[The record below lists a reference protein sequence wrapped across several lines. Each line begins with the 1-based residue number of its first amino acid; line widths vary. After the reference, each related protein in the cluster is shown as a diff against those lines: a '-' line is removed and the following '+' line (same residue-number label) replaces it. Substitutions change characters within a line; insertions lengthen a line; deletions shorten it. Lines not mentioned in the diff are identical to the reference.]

1 MDSHQP
7 PPPRATAEP
16 PPASGAVAAA
26 AATHAA
32 DAADAADT
40 TQAADAVDTVYVLEA
55 AAATRAVEAVQAV
68 ALSTGVDRAERQS
81 GGQNGDRDGAM
92 QEVRT
97 QEERMQGEMQGE
109 VIEHLRLKVPA
120 AARQAW
126 LEAEQVS
133 WEPWLQQQP
142 GFLGRQLHW
151 HADSEEGQLLI
162 RWASRALWQA
172 IPAAAVEQ
180 VQAQFERS
188 AHAAL
193 ARLGVPP
200 PQAVRAAAA
209 ASPAAGEAVPEPAA
223 NPFPLVY
230 AGELEPD
237 AQP

>member
-1 MDSHQP
+1 MDSHRP
-7 PPPRATAEP
+7 PPPRATAEL

-32 DAADAADT
+32 DAADA
-40 TQAADAVDTVYVLEA
+40 TQAADAVDTVNVLEA

-68 ALSTGVDRAERQS
+68 ALSTGADRAERQS
-81 GGQNGDRDGAM
+81 GGRNGDRDGAM
-92 QEVRT
+92 QA
-97 QEERMQGEMQGE
+97 ERMEGE

-126 LEAEQVS
+126 LEAEQAS
-133 WEPWLQQQP
+133 WEPWLRAQA
-142 GFLGRQLHW
+142 GFLGRELRWDEQRQ
-151 HADSEEGQLLI
+151 EGQLLI

-180 VQAQFERS
+180 VQQQFERS

-193 ARLGVPP
+193 ARLGVVSV
-200 PQAVRAAAA
+200 AVAGDAAPGIGAA
-209 ASPAAGEAVPEPAA
+209 LLPAA